1 MTAGEYLKTLMRGHG
16 LSSRRL
22 AERTDGEVAESTI
35 RNYLA
40 DKGVPRAEKA
50 LALARAFNSEQGAGL
65 LRMWGYEDLGVAY
78 AEGRADLD
86 TDRPMMELT
95 NTLEY

>member
-50 LALARAFNSEQGAGL
+50 PVS
-65 LRMWGYEDLGVAY
+65 Y
-78 AEGRADLD
+78 
-86 TDRPMMELT
+86 THLT
-95 NTLEY
+95 LPTIYSV